1 LLRCVHCLL
10 QSSIKHVQNYRKL
23 LSCML
28 NSYRY
33 CIYLCGSVDKTYC
46 QICEAII
53 IIVTVAPNQLICFL
67 MALHMMKKRILVK
80 IFLVVGVTLIISGLI
95 FVAQSNSVIGPKSS
109 FMYSNP
115 KWTVN
120 GFAFSIVGLV
130 VLICGLIIH
139 FAR

>member
-1 LLRCVHCLL
+1 MR
-10 QSSIKHVQNYRKL
+10 
-23 LSCML
+23 
-28 NSYRY
+28 SYY
-33 CIYLCGSVDKTYC
+33 YN
-46 QICEAII
+46 A
-53 IIVTVAPNQLICFL
+53 TVAPNQLICFL

-80 IFLVVGVTLIISGLI
+80 IFLVVGFTLIISGLI

-120 GFAFSIVGLV
+120 GFAFSIAGMV
-130 VLICGLIIH
+130 VMICGLIIH

>member
-1 LLRCVHCLL
+1 
-10 QSSIKHVQNYRKL
+10 
-23 LSCML
+23 M
-28 NSYRY
+28 
-33 CIYLCGSVDKTYC
+33 DKTYC

-67 MALHMMKKRILVK
+67 TALHMMKKHILVK
-80 IFLVVGVTLIISGLI
+80 IFLIVGFILIISGLI

-120 GFAFSIVGLV
+120 GLAFSIVGLV

-139 FAR
+139 FAK

>member
-1 LLRCVHCLL
+1 M
-10 QSSIKHVQNYRKL
+10 VQWIRPIVKYVKL
-23 LSCML
+23 LL
-28 NSYRY
+28 YFK
-33 CIYLCGSVDKTYC
+33 SV
-46 QICEAII
+46 
-53 IIVTVAPNQLICFL
+53 NMFL

-80 IFLVVGVTLIISGLI
+80 IFLVVGFTLIISGLI